1 MKKIFTHLFLFV
13 LVLGVLSACAPEPAP
28 VPQTAVAETLV
39 ALPDDATTLIA
50 ALVTAGLAYLL
61 LKINMGQYTQTL
73 AAAIA
78 PIVITA
84 IEGWLGLIPPI
95 FDNLVLSIL
104 HLLVL
109 FVGGS
114 VGSFLLFKRAKQPKQ
129 LLE

>member
-13 LVLGVLSACAPEPAP
+13 LVAGVLSACAPEPPPAP
-28 VPQTAVAETLV
+28 TTAVAQTLV

-50 ALVTAGLAYLL
+50 ALVTAGVAYLL
-61 LKINMGQYTQTL
+61 LKVNMGQYTQTL
-73 AAAIA
+73 AAAIS
-78 PIVITA
+78 PIIITV